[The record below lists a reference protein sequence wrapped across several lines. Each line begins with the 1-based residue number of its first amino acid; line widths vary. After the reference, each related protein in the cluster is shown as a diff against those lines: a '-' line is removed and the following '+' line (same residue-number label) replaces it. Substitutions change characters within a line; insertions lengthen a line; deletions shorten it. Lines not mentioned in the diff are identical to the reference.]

1 MQGTKSWRAGR
12 RVAGRPPGR
21 GWLIGICWCLL
32 APAAPAQ
39 DFVAHLPLHPGT
51 TDIGRDGVYAEEE
64 VQGDPLPNN
73 DPDPAVEA
81 LSPEETARR
90 IEQYRREA
98 GKLGPNQW
106 FSAIKFDFG
115 LGLAVAYD
123 DNIRISNN
131 SDKQSDEVTTIS
143 GRIIAS
149 LGDYVERQN
158 SFVFVDY
165 SLWGNLFAMHGEQ
178 DSLDQNGLLDAR
190 YQWDKL
196 SLELTSHLVVEHD
209 ATSDI
214 TERESNDIYD
224 EALVLRYRYSDKT
237 TLVSEA
243 RVNINDSEFGQDNQQ
258 YTLNEAIDYQLFD
271 RTSLGFGVVV
281 GRLNS
286 GDGLHETFE
295 SPMLRAA
302 YRVADKVSVS
312 AQVGVDIRERGS
324 YAGTGTTPVFIL
336 EGEWTPYEGTTVV
349 LSGVRR
355 VDASESLSG
364 EDFTTTNVSLTF
376 QQRFLR
382 HYFVLASFDYSHDD
396 YSVVTGT
403 TANVPAR
410 VDDYYFFRIG
420 LSYKALKYFDYGLFY
435 RRQENDSNL
444 GIYSYAS
451 NRVYLQFN
459 FLY

>member
-1 MQGTKSWRAGR
+1 MQGIKSWKAGSK
-12 RVAGRPPGR
+12 VSGWRPAS
-21 GWLIGICWCLL
+21 GWLIGVCWCLL
-32 APAAPAQ
+32 ARTAPAQ
-39 DFVAHLPLHPGT
+39 DFVAHVPLHPLT

-73 DPDPAVEA
+73 DPEPVET

-115 LGLAVAYD
+115 LGLALAYD
-123 DNIRISNN
+123 DNIRVSTNN
-131 SDKQSDEVTTIS
+131 AKEGDEVTTIS

-149 LGDYVERQN
+149 LGDYVARQD
-158 SFVFVDY
+158 SFVFLDY
-165 SLWGNLFAMHGEQ
+165 SLWGNLFAVHGDQ

-190 YQWDKL
+190 YHWDRL
-196 SLELTSHLVVEHD
+196 SLELSSRAVVEHE

-214 TERESNDIYD
+214 TERQSNEIYD

-243 RVNINDSEFGQDNQQ
+243 RVSLNNSEFGQDNQQ
-258 YTLNEAIDYQLFD
+258 YAVNEAIDYQLFE
-271 RTSLGFGVVV
+271 RTSLGFGVRV

-295 SPMLRAA
+295 SPVARLA

-312 AQVGVDIRERGS
+312 AQAGVDVRERGS
-324 YAGTGTTPVFIL
+324 YAGTGTTPVFML
-336 EGEWTPYEGTTVV
+336 ESEWTPYDGTTLL
-349 LSGVRR
+349 LSGYRR

-364 EDFTTTNVSLTF
+364 EDFTTTTVALTF

-396 YSVVTGT
+396 YAVVTGT
-403 TANVPAR
+403 GTNVPAR
-410 VDDYYFFRIG
+410 TDDYYFFRIG

-444 GIYSYAS
+444 GSYSYAS